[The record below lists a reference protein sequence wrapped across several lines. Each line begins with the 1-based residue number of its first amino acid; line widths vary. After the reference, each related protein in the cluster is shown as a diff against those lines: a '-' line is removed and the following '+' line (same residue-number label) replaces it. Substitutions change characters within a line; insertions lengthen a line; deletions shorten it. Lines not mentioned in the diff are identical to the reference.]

1 LVGREVSKLQKKTS
15 NRHTAKMLSWLRDL
29 VEPLSNISDLFI
41 GLWGLEWGM
50 RLLESE
56 PEENS
61 MNRTLLSF
69 LVLCSVFLLWAT
81 SASQAETFISGTV
94 ITSDGMPG

>member
-1 LVGREVSKLQKKTS
+1 
-15 NRHTAKMLSWLRDL
+15 MLSWLRDL

-41 GLWGLEWGM
+41 DLWGLEWGM